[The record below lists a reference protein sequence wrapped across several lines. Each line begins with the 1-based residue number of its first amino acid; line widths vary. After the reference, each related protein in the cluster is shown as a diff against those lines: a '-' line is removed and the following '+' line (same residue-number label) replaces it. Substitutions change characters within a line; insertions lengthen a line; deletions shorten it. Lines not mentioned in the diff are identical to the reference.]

1 MRASAMEDENENLD
15 IQVEVL
21 PLDMTI
27 RENEI
32 QKLQIELMAGKRAGS
47 LCADCSYGDVNSGT

>member
-1 MRASAMEDENENLD
+1 MVQYRYGSAMEDENENLD
-15 IQVEVL
+15 IQVESV

-32 QKLQIELMAGKRAGS
+32 QNYQIETWLGKGRIS
-47 LCADCSYGDVNSGT
+47 MC